1 MFGLGIPEILFI
13 LLLATLI
20 LGPEHMPRAARL
32 LGKWSAKA
40 RSAATTLT
48 QAVTQD
54 DDFKDVAHD
63 WSKLQTEIQNAKT
76 SLVNLKDDIQDT
88 VREATNAEA
97 LRLDDEKNHPSH
109 ASTNSEEYS
118 SKKSPIAENSDFREF
133 EETSSHT
140 GISGATTRA
149 SFFDTP
155 IDSLHPMSPFL
166 DAPPRLRRHPLAAPF
181 LLPEQESRKVRRKRV
196 ALPKCEASPQIIH
209 PKIAL
214 PLPAPLPMPFLRI
227 CKLPLPQNAIQKDLI
242 RIEFS
247 SLNETFFIHDSIGE
261 GDEYGQKR
269 LSKRRD
275 DAR

>member
-97 LRLDDEKNHPSH
+97 LRHDDEKNHPSP
-109 ASTNSEEYS
+109 APTNSEEYS
-118 SKKSPIAENSDFREF
+118 SKKSPIAENSNFHEF

-155 IDSLHPMSPFL
+155 INSLHPMSPFL

-196 ALPKCEASPQIIH
+196 PSRIARHHHKSFTPKSPSPCPHLSPCPSCVSANSLCHKMQFK
-209 PKIAL
+209 KI
-214 PLPAPLPMPFLRI
+214 
-227 CKLPLPQNAIQKDLI
+227 
-242 RIEFS
+242 
-247 SLNETFFIHDSIGE
+247 
-261 GDEYGQKR
+261 
-269 LSKRRD
+269 
-275 DAR
+275 